1 MLYWSIK
8 RIPELAGLPAHEQRR
23 LWQDGY
29 MESFHHWQMWASL
42 AVTGVG
48 AAVGLYLGDLVGW
61 RFVGAGIGGAL
72 GAIPHAIVSTVLVRR
87 RLRTMRSSA
96 GDERGSR

>member
-48 AAVGLYLGDLVGW
+48 AVVGLWPGDLVGW

-72 GAIPHAIVSTVLVRR
+72 GAVPHAVVSTELVRR

-96 GDERGSR
+96 GDE